1 MIEIVY
7 FQRTFIQVL
16 VTKVINL
23 PFHPI
28 DFPVAQYLGR
38 SRKHVWLSWG
48 SLTVKTEAFLREK
61 DKQFYII
68 RGTKFSAQQQ
78 ICVSK
83 KQNVFSLSCSAEYYR
98 SPWKP
103 RKKKIFQPLRDAN
116 FQKAE
121 KQYANFCKQLFFG
134 QTFWNTIK

>member
-23 PFHPI
+23 LFHPI

-38 SRKHVWLSWG
+38 SRKHVWLSLG
-48 SLTVKTEAFLREK
+48 FSNIVKIEAFLREK
-61 DKQFYII
+61 DKSFYII

-83 KQNVFSLSCSAEYYR
+83 KQNVFSLSCSVEYYR

-103 RKKKIFQPLRDAN
+103 RKKKYFSNLGMLIFKRLKSNMLIFVNNYSLD
-116 FQKAE
+116 KHSGI
-121 KQYANFCKQLFFG
+121 L
-134 QTFWNTIK
+134 